1 MSLQLLLLCRWIAT
15 LIVKEEILATLLMM
29 ALKYAVDVNQTQPC
43 NLHPGRIPAFSTAS
57 ITVRGA
63 SGAHPRDEIAVG
75 LHGHHATDLFFNHAH
90 ALILFYLHTQ
100 FLTHHCLTK
109 EITDDSYI
117 FPIYSN
123 E

>member
-63 SGAHPRDEIAVG
+63 SGAAHPRDEIAVG
-75 LHGHHATDLFFNHAH
+75 LHGHHATDLFFNHAD
-90 ALILFYLHTQ
+90 APILYFT
-100 FLTHHCLTK
+100 
-109 EITDDSYI
+109 YI
-117 FPIYSN
+117 HNF
-123 E
+123 